1 MKLNLGCGGYVPDG
15 WINVDHALG
24 ARFMKIPFFQALNK
38 KVKFFNLNW
47 NEKIY
52 IHDLRKIFPWADSSV
67 DIIYSSHTLEHF
79 SKEVGHGFLTECHRV
94 LRTNGIIRIVV
105 PDLRYYI
112 IEYIEGRIHSED
124 FVENIGVLYR
134 NSNAIKNLFSP
145 FFEFPH
151 KCMYDNS
158 RLVTILNDI
167 GFQASDRAAFDS
179 DIEDIRLIELEGR
192 TENAVIVEGRK
203 R

>member
-1 MKLNLGCGGYVPDG
+1 
-15 WINVDHALG
+15 
-24 ARFMKIPFFQALNK
+24 
-38 KVKFFNLNW
+38 
-47 NEKIY
+47 
-52 IHDLRKIFPWADSSV
+52 
-67 DIIYSSHTLEHF
+67 
-79 SKEVGHGFLTECHRV
+79 
-94 LRTNGIIRIVV
+94 V